1 MLAWMAWTVPSA
13 LVFVF
18 IFSCI
23 GILVV
28 LELRTPGGD
37 PRVGVLGIETTRGD
51 RLFISI
57 LGTVFI
63 MLAWLGLYGT
73 PLWGGL
79 AIAIVWWVL
88 VWKKV

>member
-1 MLAWMAWTVPSA
+1 LCLSFLALAFW
-13 LVFVF
+13 LFL
-18 IFSCI
+18 SC
-23 GILVV
+23 
-28 LELRTPGGD
+28 EHQGGD

>member
-1 MLAWMAWTVPSA
+1 MLDWMAWTIPTA

-18 IFSCI
+18 VFGCI
-23 GILVV
+23 GLLAF
-28 LELRTPGGD
+28 LEVRTPGGD
-37 PRVGVLGIETTRGD
+37 PRHGILGIETTRGD

-79 AIAIVWWVL
+79 CIAIVWWVF

>member
-1 MLAWMAWTVPSA
+1 MLDWMAWTVPSA
-13 LVFVF
+13 PVFVF

-23 GILVV
+23 GLLAV

>member
-1 MLAWMAWTVPSA
+1 MAWTVPSA

-23 GILVV
+23 GILAV
-28 LELRTPGGD
+28 LVLRTPGGD

-79 AIAIVWWVL
+79 AIAIVWWVF

>member
-1 MLAWMAWTVPSA
+1 MLDWMAWTIPTA

-18 IFSCI
+18 VFGCI
-23 GILVV
+23 ALLAV

-37 PRVGVLGIETTRGD
+37 ARQGILGIETTRGD

-63 MLAWLGLYGT
+63 MLAWLGLYGV

-79 AIAIVWWVL
+79 IVSIIWWIF
-88 VWKKV
+88 VWKRV

>member
-1 MLAWMAWTVPSA
+1 MLDWMAWTIPTA

-18 IFSCI
+18 VFGCI
-23 GILVV
+23 GLLAF
-28 LELRTPGGD
+28 LEVRTPGGD
-37 PRVGVLGIETTRGD
+37 LRHGILGIETTRGD

-79 AIAIVWWVL
+79 GIAIVWWVF

>member
-1 MLAWMAWTVPSA
+1 MLDWMAWTTPTA

-18 IFSCI
+18 VFGCI
-23 GILVV
+23 GL
-28 LELRTPGGD
+28 LAFFEARTPGGD
-37 PRVGVLGIETTRGD
+37 PRHGILGIETTRGD

-79 AIAIVWWVL
+79 GLAIVWWVF

>member
-1 MLAWMAWTVPSA
+1 LA
-13 LVFVF
+13 
-18 IFSCI
+18 
-23 GILVV
+23 V

>member
-1 MLAWMAWTVPSA
+1 MLGWMAWTVPTA
-13 LVFVF
+13 LIFLFVF
-18 IFSCI
+18 ACI
-23 GILVV
+23 GVLVV

-37 PRVGVLGIETTRGD
+37 SRSGIFGIDSTRGD

-57 LGTVFI
+57 LGTVFL

-79 AIAIVWWVL
+79 AVSVAWWVF
-88 VWKKV
+88 VWKTV

>member
-23 GILVV
+23 GILAV

-37 PRVGVLGIETTRGD
+37 PRGGDLGIETTRGD
-51 RLFISI
+51 RRVISI

-63 MLAWLGLYGT
+63 MLAWFGLYGT
-73 PLWGGL
+73 PLRGGL
-79 AIAIVWWVL
+79 AIAIVWRAL
-88 VWKKV
+88 AWKKV